1 MNSAERT
8 AVDILDAGDDV
19 RLAYALPAV
28 RPGKCSVCH
37 GRMWGSDIA
46 RGTCT
51 TCVENPISAA
61 DVRALEIPGKYR
73 WARLEQPI
81 IPPAWDKP
89 HPLISDRHRLR
100 ALSWANGELDGP
112 KNAITI
118 TAERNGESVTGAGK
132 SSLAAAIARHVAE
145 RLGLSITWVL
155 ASDLRGDH
163 DDPRVPRDALRRLLR
178 ADLSVLDG
186 VGKELGGAQDVKGWQ
201 PARTPLLMEYAARM
215 YENDRGIRIT
225 TLDLPGQALAGI
237 YGADLVRRFGR
248 RDKLTGREENATLIT
263 L

>member
-1 MNSAERT
+1 MNEDRFKR
-8 AVDILDAGDDV
+8 LDALIAESP
-19 RLAYALPAV
+19 LAGAAAAIGRGIVAAENGSTLPV
-28 RPGKCSVCH
+28 RPRYTYAPPDPEWRFTS
-37 GRMWGSDIA
+37 
-46 RGTCT
+46 
-51 TCVENPISAA
+51 
-61 DVRALEIPGKYR
+61 IPSRYR

-81 IPPAWDKP
+81 VPPGWDRP

-100 ALSWANGELDGP
+100 VLSWANGELDGP
-112 KNAITI
+112 RRAITI
-118 TAERNGESVTGAGK
+118 TAERNNESVTGAGK

-145 RLGLSITWVL
+145 RLGLSITWIH

-163 DDPRVPRDALRRLLR
+163 DDPKVPRDALRRLLR